1 LLFEISQIT
10 KGLQENLCVSGTFSY
25 IKMYNPQNNKEN
37 EMKNKGKVPDFE
49 DVIFEGRNKEYGA
62 YALRM
67 LYNKYISIST
77 TGGAI
82 LFALIVSYPLITA
95 SLFPKEVVK
104 NDNPKDRVIEFDKVD
119 IPSIDKPPVDIPT
132 PIQPKTATVKYV
144 VPVVLPDE
152 QVHND
157 DFASIEDLINKNPST
172 ETVEGNINGTDNIDV
187 IDPVDIPE
195 VEPVKEQIYTW
206 LEVMPEFPGGNK
218 ELINFFANNLS
229 YPEIAKRAEV
239 EGKVVLSFI
248 VDKSGKIKDVEVL
261 KGIGV
266 GCDEEAMRVINSMPN
281 WNPGKQNGKPVIT
294 KINIPV
300 VFKLR

>member
-1 LLFEISQIT
+1 
-10 KGLQENLCVSGTFSY
+10 
-25 IKMYNPQNNKEN
+25 MYNTQNNKEN
-37 EMKNKGKVPDFE
+37 EMKNKEKVPDFE

-62 YALRM
+62 YALRKI
-67 LYNKYISIST
+67 YNKYISIST

-95 SLFPKEVVK
+95 SLFPTETSS
-104 NDNPKDRVIEFDKVD
+104 NNPGKDSTI
-119 IPSIDKPPVDIPT
+119 IISSNPTIDKPPVDIPT
-132 PIQPKTATVKYV
+132 PIQPKTPTVKYIA
-144 VPVVLPDE
+144 PVVLPDE

-157 DFASIEDLINKNPST
+157 DFATIEDLINKNPGT

-187 IDPVDIPE
+187 IEIIDIPA
-195 VEPVKEQIYTW
+195 VEPVKEQIFTW
-206 LEVMPEFPGGNK
+206 LEVMPEFPGGDK
-218 ELINFFANNLS
+218 ELINFFADNLS
-229 YPEIAKRAEV
+229 YPEIAKRAGV

-248 VDKSGKIKDVEVL
+248 VDKSGKIKEVEVL
-261 KGIGV
+261 KGIGA

>member
-1 LLFEISQIT
+1 
-10 KGLQENLCVSGTFSY
+10 
-25 IKMYNPQNNKEN
+25 MYNPQNKKEN
-37 EMKNKGKVPDFE
+37 KMKNKEKAPDF
-49 DVIFEGRNKEYGA
+49 DDIIFEGRNKEYGA
-62 YALRM
+62 YVLRRV
-67 LYNKYISIST
+67 YNKYVSIST

-82 LFALIVSYPLITA
+82 LFALIVSYSLITA
-95 SLFPKEVVK
+95 SIFPSETSTSG
-104 NDNPKDRVIEFDKVD
+104 NGRDSTIIIFTAP
-119 IPSIDKPPVDIPT
+119 PIDKTTVDIPT

-157 DFASIEDLINKNPST
+157 DFASIEDLINKNPGT
-172 ETVEGNINGTDNIDV
+172 ETIEGDINGRD
-187 IDPVDIPE
+187 DIEIVEPQTPE
-195 VEPVKEQIYTW
+195 IIEPVKEQIHTW
-206 LEVMPEFPGGNK
+206 AEEMPNFPGGNQ
-218 ELINFFANNLS
+218 ELMSFFANNLS
-229 YPEIAKRAEV
+229 YPEIAKRAGV

-261 KGIGV
+261 KGIGA

-300 VFKLR
+300 WFKLR